1 MLDSEHYQYNT
12 HKIWLHIITN
22 YIKHNSCRHISAPIL
37 GRSHTLALGQIVVGS
52 LPGQMSWQDTSGNI
66 RVSNLLN
73 VKFAQELSQGLI
85 TLHFMWKDIRM
96 DCECL
101 RLEKSQK
108 NIYNKSQFYQSLIC
122 KYSSP
127 NKKVILNIFGY
138 SYFS

>member
-22 YIKHNSCRHISAPIL
+22 YIKHNSCRHISAPIQ

-73 VKFAQELSQGLI
+73 VIFAQELSQGLI
-85 TLHFMWKDIRM
+85 TSHFMWRDTRM
-96 DCECL
+96 DCEYLWL
-101 RLEKSQK
+101 RVFQNK
-108 NIYNKSQFYQSLIC
+108 IYIFTHFFVFANTHFHIFPFFL
-122 KYSSP
+122 SSCG
-127 NKKVILNIFGY
+127 NGI
-138 SYFS
+138 